1 MVSQGMVKLLS
12 KSRRVQMTLKSSS
25 TLGKGAGEKAG
36 KKKPHIFISTVTNL
50 LNYPI

>member
-12 KSRRVQMTLKSSS
+12 KGGVQMTLKSSS

-36 KKKPHIFISTVTNL
+36 KKKPHIFISLVTDL